1 MLDTH
6 VPSGEPYY
14 GNTLLTNLVVNY
26 DNVLNV
32 VHYHKTVTYCCWRP
46 RAFRNQS
53 LTFNIK
59 VCPCYG
65 TKAGLGFYRGEFV
78 QKPAVIDR
86 GNADRLTPIRQ
97 ATVCV
102 SLIVKKEA

>member
-1 MLDTH
+1 MSL
-6 VPSGEPYY
+6 
-14 GNTLLTNLVVNY
+14 TLLTNLVVNY

-59 VCPCYG
+59 
-65 TKAGLGFYRGEFV
+65 FV
-78 QKPAVIDR
+78 HAMVPKQGWVFIAESSFR
-86 GNADRLTPIRQ
+86 SQR
-97 ATVCV
+97 
-102 SLIVKKEA
+102 